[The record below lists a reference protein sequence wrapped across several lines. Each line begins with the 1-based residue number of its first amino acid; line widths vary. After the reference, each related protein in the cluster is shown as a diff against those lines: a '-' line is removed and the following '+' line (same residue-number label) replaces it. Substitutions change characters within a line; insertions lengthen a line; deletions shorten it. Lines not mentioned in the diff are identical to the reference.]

1 MTPVEALV
9 LGLVQGMTEF
19 LPISSS
25 GHLVV
30 FQTLFGVRGPSVA
43 FDAAV
48 HGATLVAIVVY
59 FRGRIAELIRSRDWI
74 YVSKLVLAT
83 VPIAVVGGVWRDDVE
98 RAFHTPWIVPVTLA
112 VTGTVLLS
120 LYLRREPVAT
130 VASPTWTMALAIG
143 LAQAAALL
151 PGISR
156 SGSTIVA
163 ALWLGLA
170 GPAAAEFSFLL
181 GVPAIAG
188 AVALQA
194 NDMVAAA
201 DGGGGL
207 ALGLGTAVAFVSGLA
222 AIALVFHLLAREG
235 FRRFG
240 FYCWA
245 VALAFGGWL
254 WWGGPA

>member
-1 MTPVEALV
+1 MTPIESLV

-19 LPISSS
+19 LPVSSS
-25 GHLVV
+25 GHLVI
-30 FQTLFGVRGPSVA
+30 FQTLFGVTGPSVA

-59 FRGRIAELIRSRDWI
+59 FRGRIARLIGTRDWV
-74 YVSKLVLAT
+74 YVAKLALGT
-83 VPIAVVGGVWRDDVE
+83 IPIAVVGGLWREDVE
-98 RAFHTPWIVPVTLA
+98 RAFHTPWIVPATLA

-120 LYLRREPVAT
+120 LYLRKDPVAR
-130 VASPTWTMALAIG
+130 VASPTWTMALLIG
-143 LAQAAALL
+143 LAQAVALL

-163 ALWLGLA
+163 ALWLGLGGA
-170 GPAAAEFSFLL
+170 AAAEFSFLL

-188 AVALQA
+188 AVILQA
-194 NDMVAAA
+194 DEMMLAA
-201 DGGGGL
+201 DGGG
-207 ALGLGTAVAFVSGLA
+207 ALTMGLGTGVAFASGLA
-222 AIALVFHLLAREG
+222 AMAVVFHLLEREG

-245 VALAFGGWL
+245 VAVAFAGYL
-254 WWGGPA
+254 WWAGPP